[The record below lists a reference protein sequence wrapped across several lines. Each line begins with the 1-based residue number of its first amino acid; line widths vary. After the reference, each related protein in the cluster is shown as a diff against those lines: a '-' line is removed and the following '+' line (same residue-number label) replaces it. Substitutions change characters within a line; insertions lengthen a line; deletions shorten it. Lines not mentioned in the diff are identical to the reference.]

1 MEEISVQEVIFIN
14 QKEILC
20 VEYSVFNRILNHW
33 EEFEKNSLP
42 VVLNNILEEIEKELN
57 VIALE
62 EFKRNHYYF

>member
-1 MEEISVQEVIFIN
+1 MIFIN

-42 VVLNNILEEIEKELN
+42 VVLDNILEEIEKELN
-57 VIALE
+57 LVALQ
-62 EFKRNHYYF
+62 EFKLNRNYF